1 MAKRTSTQKT
11 TKAPGSFDAIMQRYG
26 HLFTFER
33 IVIGGTIM
41 LTLLIVGIIGLNSF
55 QNRQV
60 DIDDIVRIG
69 GLQRGHQEGASYTD
83 AQELPPSGGIHNPT
97 WQNCGVYDTPI
108 DSQYAVHSLEHGA
121 VWITYNPDLPADQIE
136 RLQDLV
142 SGASHRL
149 LSPYP
154 GQESP
159 IVVTAWGLQLLLDD
173 AEDGRLGQFI
183 RNYEQGPQTPELG
196 AVCSGGV
203 GQPVR

>member
-1 MAKRTSTQKT
+1 MAKRVSTQNT
-11 TKAPGSFDAIMQRYG
+11 TKAPGPFDVIMQRYG
-26 HLFTFER
+26 HLLTFER
-33 IVIGGTIM
+33 IVIGGTIL
-41 LTLLIVGIIGLNSF
+41 LTLLIVGIIGLNSW

-60 DIDDIVRIG
+60 DIDGIERIG
-69 GLQRGHQEGASYTD
+69 GLQRGHQEGATYTD
-83 AQELPPSGGIHNPT
+83 AQELPPAGGIHNPT

-108 DSQYAVHSLEHGA
+108 DNQYAVHALEHGA

-154 GQESP
+154 GQTSP
-159 IVVTAWGLQLLLDD
+159 IVATAWGLQLSLDD
-173 AEDGRLGQFI
+173 AEDGRLRQFI

-203 GQPVR
+203 GSPVR